1 MKKLLIFGCI
11 AFITV
16 VVAVLVIL
24 GNIDRIVKEGVNRT
38 GPMILKAPVSIN
50 DVDISFFSGSGKL
63 SEIIVGNPKGYKTDY
78 AFQMESIMI
87 DLDVGSVA
95 SEKIHVKN
103 ILIDSPSIIFEGGF
117 TKNNLKQ
124 LQANA
129 KNFTG
134 VDKESAK
141 EQEKTV
147 KSKKDS
153 TGKKI
158 QIDYIKIENAS
169 ISVSMAGLG
178 DNKFTIP
185 LPMLE
190 IKDIGKEEEATI
202 SDAIDEIIGA
212 INKSVAP
219 AVKSGMTGI
228 GKGSDKTGEVIKDG
242 INKIK
247 GFFSK

>member
-1 MKKLLIFGCI
+1 M
-11 AFITV
+11 
-16 VVAVLVIL
+16 
-24 GNIDRIVKEGVNRT
+24 
-38 GPMILKAPVSIN
+38 
-50 DVDISFFSGSGKL
+50 
-63 SEIIVGNPKGYKTDY
+63 
-78 AFQMESIMI
+78 
-87 DLDVGSVA
+87 
-95 SEKIHVKN
+95 
-103 ILIDSPSIIFEGGF
+103 
-117 TKNNLKQ
+117 KQ

-129 KNFTG
+129 KNFAG
-134 VDKESAK
+134 VDKEPGK
-141 EQEKTV
+141 KQEKTV

-190 IKDIGKEEEATI
+190 IKDIGKEEDANI
-202 SDAIDEIIGA
+202 SDAIDKIIGA

-228 GKGSDKTGEVIKDG
+228 GKGSEKTGEVIKDG

-247 GFFSK
+247 GLFSK

>member
-1 MKKLLIFGCI
+1 MKKLIIFGCI
-11 AFITV
+11 VFIT
-16 VVAVLVIL
+16 AVIAVIVIL

-38 GPMILKAPVSIN
+38 GPMILKAPVSIE
-50 DVDISFFSGSGKL
+50 DVNISFFSGSGKL
-63 SEIIVGNPKGYKTDY
+63 SGITVGNPEGYKTDY
-78 AFQMESIMI
+78 AFQMKSIMI
-87 DLDVGSVA
+87 DLDVGSVT

-129 KNFTG
+129 KNFAG
-134 VDKESAK
+134 VDKEPVK
-141 EQEKTV
+141 KQEKTIN
-147 KSKKDS
+147 SKKDS

-190 IKDIGKEEEATI
+190 IKDIGKEEDATI
-202 SDAIDEIIGA
+202 SDAIDKIIGA

-228 GKGSDKTGEVIKDG
+228 RKGTDKTGEVIKDG

-247 GFFSK
+247 GLFSK